1 VCGYSTQPFYHMAC
15 SQTMLCST
23 SVFGINTRSVI
34 FHASCLEKQGVKCAF
49 FEKNVGFHS
58 LECVLDLVFAMF
70 FVILWVE
77 VANFVV
83 CRNC

>member
-1 VCGYSTQPFYHMAC
+1 MK
-15 SQTMLCST
+15 
-23 SVFGINTRSVI
+23 
-34 FHASCLEKQGVKCAF
+34 EKQGVKCAF

-58 LECVLDLVFAMF
+58 LDCVLDLVFAMF

-77 VANFVV
+77 VVNFVV